1 MMRIHGQ
8 TQSIDHRSS
17 PGRLVAAGALVL
29 CVPAAAAIWLLLA
42 AVPVFADGG
51 PHVSSINNGSSG
63 ITADSCAGCHRTH
76 TAQGPYLLAAESEE
90 ALCLTCHGTTG
101 TGATTD
107 VENGIQYTLASVRGT
122 AVLGALRG
130 GGFLEARIDA
140 DNGYRIGYN
149 RYSSTTHLV
158 AGVST
163 RTKVPVQAAGEPVTS
178 SHLDL
183 AAGVSSTGIAWGNG
197 ALGTANAGAALDIS
211 CGSCHNPHGNGNYR
225 ILNAIPHGD
234 DAGPFI
240 EPTTGVVVTDAALP
254 PAGDTRNY
262 TVIQA
267 MGGTGSLLASQVLA
281 LPGYTNLA
289 GDYLHRSVPW
299 DPQVDYVAEPPA
311 GITANDAPNGQPSTF
326 NAQINAWCAT
336 CHTRY
341 TTSNATT
348 NGSLINYATDG
359 LPGNGSYDTPSG
371 DDIFMYRHSTTSN
384 KPCTTC
390 HVAHGSNADMSGVF
404 SSTFTYPDGTT
415 VSPSSRLL
423 KLDNRGT
430 CQACHDP
437 TETLTPG
444 QVSPTG
450 ATPPSPYVP

>member
-1 MMRIHGQ
+1 MNQAMGIVLA
-8 TQSIDHRSS
+8 
-17 PGRLVAAGALVL
+17 GRRYRFAGALEAVRRPL
-29 CVPAAAAIWLLLA
+29 VWLPAAAVTWLLLA
-42 AVPVFADGG
+42 AVPVLADGG
-51 PHVSSINNGSSG
+51 PHMSSINNGSTG
-63 ITADSCAGCHRTH
+63 INADSCAGCHRAH
-76 TAQGPYLLAAESEE
+76 TAQGPMLLAAQSEE
-90 ALCLTCHGTTG
+90 ALCLTCHGSG
-101 TGATTD
+101 STGATTD

-130 GGFLEARIDA
+130 GGFLNARIDS
-140 DNGYRIGYN
+140 DNAYRVGYN
-149 RYSSTTHLV
+149 RWTTDNTV
-158 AGVST
+158 TPPERVIAGVSM

-183 AAGVSSTGIAWGNG
+183 GQAGVTGTGIAWGNG
-197 ALGTANAGAALDIS
+197 ALGTAGAGAELDIS

-234 DAGPFI
+234 DDGPFI

-262 TVIQA
+262 TVIQT

-299 DPQVDYVAEPPA
+299 DPGISYTADPGSPA
-311 GITANDAPNGQPSTF
+311 PTVTNNDAPNGQQSTF
-326 NAQINAWCAT
+326 NTQINQWCSQCHSRYMAASGAW
-336 CHTRY
+336 
-341 TTSNATT
+341 N
-348 NGSLINYATDG
+348 TD
-359 LPGNGSYDTPSG
+359 SG
-371 DDIFMYRHSTTSN
+371 DAVFKYRHTTTSN

-437 TETLTPG
+437 TETTTPG
-444 QVSPTG
+444 LVRPTG

>member
-1 MMRIHGQ
+1 
-8 TQSIDHRSS
+8 
-17 PGRLVAAGALVL
+17 
-29 CVPAAAAIWLLLA
+29 
-42 AVPVFADGG
+42 
-51 PHVSSINNGSSG
+51 VSSINDGSSG

-76 TAQGPYLLAAESEE
+76 TAQGPMLLAAESEE

-107 VENGIQYTLASVRGT
+107 VENGIQYTLASVRGNT
-122 AVLGALRG
+122 VLGALRG
-130 GGFLEARIDA
+130 GGFLTARIDS
-140 DNGYRIGYN
+140 DNAYRVGYN
-149 RYSSTTHLV
+149 RYQGGVV

-163 RTKVPVQAAGEPVTS
+163 RTKVPVQATGEAVTS

-183 AAGVSSTGIAWGNG
+183 GQAGVTGTGIAWGNG
-197 ALGTANAGAALDIS
+197 ALGTAGAGAALDIS

-234 DAGPFI
+234 DAGPFV

-262 TVIQA
+262 TVIQT

-299 DPQVDYVAEPPA
+299 DPQVDYVAAPPA
-311 GITANDAPNGQPSTF
+311 GITANDAPNGQATTF

-341 TTSNATT
+341 TTSTLPT
-348 NGSLINYATDG
+348 NGSAITY
-359 LPGNGSYDTPSG
+359 PSGSGPYNVASG

-404 SSTFTYPDGTT
+404 SSTATYPDGTT

-444 QVSPTG
+444 EVSPTG